1 MESLLI
7 WGCALL
13 LGAGLFVPYFLRFR
27 ATRIRDAARRDETV
41 ALGMNRPVGQYP
53 LIDANACIGCGSCV
67 AACPEGDVLGIVG
80 GKAVITNGA
89 RCIGHGRCAE
99 ACPVGALKVGLG
111 DITTRDDIPVLSP
124 ELETSRP
131 GIFVAGELGGFALV
145 SNAVDQGRR
154 AMEAIVAR
162 GPFPAGD
169 ACWDAIVVGAGPG
182 GLSAALTAR
191 QHGLR
196 CLVLDQQGPGGTILQ
211 YPRRKLVLVQPV
223 VIPLYGPLLQKEY
236 SKEDLL
242 DIWLR
247 LHTEHDLKIHTDER
261 LLSITGSHGDLKVHT
276 TAGDHRARNVVL
288 ALGRRGTPRKLGIA
302 GEDAAKVAYR
312 LIDASL
318 YRGNRVLVVG
328 GGDSAVE
335 AAVALAS
342 QPDIEVTLSYRKP
355 RLLRIKKRNADK
367 VEALIASGA
376 VRFLGDSQLTAI
388 QADTV
393 ALTTTTG
400 PAILPN
406 DFVFIFAGGD
416 PPFPLLREIGIV
428 FGGDQAD
435 IQEIIAL

>member
-7 WGCALL
+7 WGVALL
-13 LGAGLFVPYFLRFR
+13 LGAGLIVPYFLRFR
-27 ATRIRDAARRDETV
+27 AARRQDAARRAETV

-67 AACPEGDVLGIVG
+67 MACPEGDVLGIVG

-124 ELETSRP
+124 DLETSRP

-154 AMEAIVAR
+154 AMEAIAAR
-162 GPFPAGD
+162 GPFPAQD
-169 ACWDAIVVGAGPG
+169 PRWDVIVVGAGPG

-191 QHGLR
+191 KHGLR

-223 VIPLYGPLLQKEY
+223 EIPLYGPLLQKEY

-261 LLSITGSHGDLKVHT
+261 LLNVTGTPGDLAVHT
-276 TAGDHRARNVVL
+276 TAGEHRARHVVL
-288 ALGRRGTPRKLGIA
+288 ALGRRGTPRKLGIP

-318 YRGNRVLVVG
+318 YRGSRVLVVG

-342 QPDIEVTLSYRKP
+342 QKDIEVTLSYRKP

-367 VEALIASGA
+367 IDALIAAGG
-376 VRFLGDSQLTAI
+376 VRFLGDSQPTAI

-393 ALTTTTG
+393 SLETASG

-406 DFVFIFAGGD
+406 EFVFIFAGGD
-416 PPFPLLREIGIV
+416 PPFPLLREIGIL

-435 IQEIIAL
+435 IQGVLAV

>member
-27 ATRIRDAARRDETV
+27 AARRQDAARRDETV

-53 LIDANACIGCGSCV
+53 LIDANACIGCGSCI

-99 ACPVGALKVGLG
+99 ACPVGALRVGLG

-154 AMEAIVAR
+154 AMESIAAR

-169 ACWDAIVVGAGPG
+169 QRWDAIVVGAGPG

-191 QHGLR
+191 KLGLR
-196 CLVLDQQGPGGTILQ
+196 CLVLDQQAPGGTILQ

-223 VIPLYGPLLQKEY
+223 EIPLFGTLNQKEY

-242 DIWLR
+242 GIWLR
-247 LHTEHDLKIHTDER
+247 LHAEHDLKIHTDER
-261 LLSITGSHGDLKVHT
+261 LLNVTGAPGDLVVHT
-276 TAGDHRARNVVL
+276 TAGEHRARHVVL
-288 ALGRRGTPRKLGIA
+288 ALGRCGTPRKLGVP
-302 GEDAAKVAYR
+302 GEDTAKVAYR

-318 YRGNRVLVVG
+318 YKGNRVLVVG

-335 AAVALAS
+335 AAVAMAS
-342 QPDIEVTLSYRKP
+342 QRDIEVTLSYRKP

-367 VEALIASGA
+367 IDALIASGA
-376 VRFLGDSQLTAI
+376 VRFAGDTQLTAI

-393 ALTTTTG
+393 SLDTATG

-416 PPFPLLREIGIV
+416 PPFPLLREIGV
-428 FGGDQAD
+428 AFGGDQAD
-435 IQEIIAL
+435 IHNIVAL

>member
-27 ATRIRDAARRDETV
+27 AARRQDAARRDETV
-41 ALGMNRPVGQYP
+41 SLGMNRPVGQYP
-53 LIDANACIGCGSCV
+53 LIDANACIGCGSCI

-154 AMEAIVAR
+154 AMESIAAR

-169 ACWDAIVVGAGPG
+169 PRWDAIVVGAGPG

-191 QHGLR
+191 KLGLR
-196 CLVLDQQGPGGTILQ
+196 CLVLDQQAPGGTILQ

-223 VIPLYGPLLQKEY
+223 EIPLFGTLDRKEY

-247 LHTEHDLKIHTDER
+247 LHAEHDLKIHTDER
-261 LLSITGSHGDLKVHT
+261 LLDVTGSPGDLTVHT
-276 TAGDHRARNVVL
+276 TAGAHRARHVVL
-288 ALGRRGTPRKLGIA
+288 ALGRRGTPRRLGIP
-302 GEDAAKVAYR
+302 GEDAANVAYR

-318 YRGNRVLVVG
+318 YRGSRVLVVG
-328 GGDSAVE
+328 GGDSAAE
-335 AAVALAS
+335 AAVALAT
-342 QPDIEVTLSYRKP
+342 QPGTEVTLSYRKP
-355 RLLRIKKRNADK
+355 RLLRIKKRNADRI
-367 VEALIASGA
+367 EALIATGT
-376 VRFLGDSQLTAI
+376 VKFLGDSQPTAI
-388 QADTV
+388 RDGTV
-393 ALTTTTG
+393 ALDTATG

-406 DFVFIFAGGD
+406 DFVFVFAGGD
-416 PPFPLLREIGIV
+416 PPFPLLKKIGVV
-428 FGGDQAD
+428 FGGDQAE
-435 IQEIIAL
+435 IQDVLAV